1 MASPSPPHL
10 VYSVFHLT
18 DFSAASEVA
27 FAHAL
32 AIALVSKADLTLLHA
47 SADATEEDWRRF
59 PAVRRTLERWGLLE
73 TGSERKDVFEKLA
86 VRVKKVNIGSGRPV
100 SAILDYLAGSPTD
113 LIVASTD
120 AGHGALGV
128 GRSTTP
134 EDLARRSGALT
145 LFVPSGA
152 SGFVSARDGSL
163 SLRRILV
170 PICEDPAPTLAVES
184 ARRIAQALGDPPVEV
199 TLLHIGDGDAPVVAH
214 PDGEDIRFRQIERGG
229 EVIDGILAA
238 ADETGTDLIAM
249 VTNGRSSLGEI
260 VRGSHTERVVRRARC
275 PVLSLPEAWSSRLL
289 AS

>member
-1 MASPSPPHL
+1 MTSPAQAQL

-47 SADATEEDWRRF
+47 SGDATGEDWRRF

-73 TGSERKDVFEKLA
+73 PGSERKDVFEKLA
-86 VRVKKVNIGSGRPV
+86 VRVKKVNIGSGRAV
-100 SAILDYLAGSPTD
+100 SAILDYLAGSPSD
-113 LIVASTD
+113 LIVVSTD
-120 AGHGALGV
+120 ARNGALGIS
-128 GRSTTP
+128 RDTTS

-170 PICEDPAPTLAVES
+170 PISDDPSPALAVES
-184 ARRIAQALGDPPVEV
+184 ARRTALALGDPPVDV
-199 TLLHIGDGDAPVVAH
+199 TLVHIGDGGAPVVAL
-214 PDGEDIRFRQIERGG
+214 PDGEDVRFRQIERGG
-229 EVIDGILAA
+229 EVIDGIIAA
-238 ADETGTDLIAM
+238 ADETRADLIAM

-275 PVLSLPEAWSSRLL
+275 PVLSLPEAWSARLR
-289 AS
+289 